1 MGEPQNARM
10 KHDGAMKTEGGG
22 QDHQLTV
29 ALRVRPVSDAE
40 LEQGATLIAHRVD
53 NNNPHF
59 IESICSTTGPGKRK
73 LDNDPYRKMV
83 VLMDPQED
91 PDDILRANRSR
102 EKQYVFD
109 YSFDGRSSQEEVYAH
124 TTRPLIESVIEGFN
138 ATVFAY
144 GATGAGKTYTML
156 GTDHEPGVMARSLND
171 LFEGM
176 YRTSEN
182 MVYQVSMSYLEIYN
196 EMIRDLLS
204 PESGYLELRED
215 TKGVQVAGLS
225 EVNAKSTKEVMELLQ
240 QGNKQRTQEPTKANK
255 TSSRS
260 HAVLQVTVKQRSRV
274 RNTTQEVRVGKL
286 YMIDLAGSERAAQTQ
301 NRGKRMKEGAHIN
314 RSLLALG
321 NCINA
326 LCEKGP
332 KAYVNYRDSKLTRL
346 LKDALGGNCKTVMIA
361 HISPASTSFDES
373 RNTLLYADRAKNI
386 KTRVKRNLMN
396 VSYHIAQYT
405 AIISDLRKEI
415 SRLKLKIEEQEMVK
429 KELSQGQQLRSRIKE
444 IQSEVQLEASKSDKK
459 EMVRLREQL
468 VSAFH
473 EQMEIR
479 RSLMELENTTL
490 EIQMDTS
497 RHMLTISEWDQEQ
510 TKQKEKQTE
519 DNKELEKGESEKE
532 AEEQS
537 SHSDSSSEPPE
548 VLHAKDELQQLMEE
562 QKKASNLKLQLQE
575 KLSLIQSKGRKLEEL
590 LPKRINNEDQ
600 KEILMLLCK
609 VHELEI
615 ENTEMQ
621 SKTLLQENFLRQK
634 DLVIA
639 RYEQHKNVADEIIRM
654 QRELIEMHNLPVPL
668 ELEELYEVYTQ
679 DLDASF
685 SHTQLHTL
693 QSYQAKMSF
702 LTQKLQDF
710 EEYDDKL
717 GTLDDEH
724 SSPSPTKINSRNAST
739 KDLSERDTP
748 SKVFKASPQSRML
761 RQAAND
767 NQVTLSPTHSDSV
780 TKLESLVSISSRSNS
795 RTSDSP
801 EPPLGIVT
809 SPDDIIEVAKKTKN
823 INAIAARRRSRVST
837 HVPDVLTL
845 DYGKTTASL
854 NSLRDDTRQ
863 LKQIDEVR
871 SNPLTP
877 AMRHAVSEENLFD
890 EKSSSKREESPPP
903 VFVPRIAKPRRSD
916 RKSLDRQARRRTK
929 SHEVSEDKNK
939 AGKVPAGTR
948 QKTRSIRH
956 SNGNYSDPARYGGR
970 LKFPVNHHT
979 GEGDLRTLE
988 PVSTPP
994 TTVFQS
1000 GADKGKGLSVQKR
1013 YRGPTYSD
1021 SSAASTPQL
1030 QPPPIRQK
1038 ATIPAYRKANIAVA
1052 GHALPRS
1059 TDKHRRY

>member
-1 MGEPQNARM
+1 MGEPQNAKM
-10 KHDGAMKTEGGG
+10 KHDGAMRTEGGG

-53 NNNPHF
+53 NN
-59 IESICSTTGPGKRK
+59 
-73 LDNDPYRKMV
+73 MV

-109 YSFDGRSSQEEVYAH
+109 YSFDGRSTQEEVYAH

-156 GTDHEPGVMARSLND
+156 GTEHEPGVMARSLND
-171 LFEGM
+171 LFEEM
-176 YRTSEN
+176 HRTSEN

-196 EMIRDLLS
+196 EMIRDLLN

-215 TKGVQVAGLS
+215 TKGVQVTGLS

-326 LCEKGP
+326 LCEKGGR
-332 KAYVNYRDSKLTRL
+332 AYVNYRDSKLTRL

-444 IQSEVQLEASKSDKK
+444 IQSEVQLEASRSDKK

-510 TKQKEKQTE
+510 NKQKEKQTE

-654 QRELIEMHNLPVPL
+654 QRELIEMHNLPIPL

-724 SSPSPTKINSRNAST
+724 SSASPTKIKSRNAST

-761 RQAAND
+761 RQAAHD
-767 NQVTLSPTHSDSV
+767 NQVALSPTHSDSV

-837 HVPDVLTL
+837 HAPDILTL

-890 EKSSSKREESPPP
+890 EKASSKREESPPP
-903 VFVPRIAKPRRSD
+903 VFVPRIAKPRRND

-929 SHEVSEDKNK
+929 SHEVSDDKNK
-939 AGKVPAGTR
+939 AGKVPVGTR
-948 QKTRSIRH
+948 QKMRSIRH

-970 LKFPVNHHT
+970 VKFPVNHHT

>member
-1 MGEPQNARM
+1 MHRI
-10 KHDGAMKTEGGG
+10 
-22 QDHQLTV
+22 LV

-53 NNNPHF
+53 NN
-59 IESICSTTGPGKRK
+59 
-73 LDNDPYRKMV
+73 MV

-109 YSFDGRSSQEEVYAH
+109 YSFDGRSTQEEVYAY

-156 GTDHEPGVMARSLND
+156 GTEHEPGVMARSLNA
-171 LFEGM
+171 LFEEM

-196 EMIRDLLS
+196 EMIRDLLN
-204 PESGYLELRED
+204 PESGFLELRED
-215 TKGVQVAGLS
+215 AKGVQVTGLS

-326 LCEKGP
+326 LCEKGG

-444 IQSEVQLEASKSDKK
+444 IQSEVQLEASRSDKK

-510 TKQKEKQTE
+510 SKQKEKQTE

-724 SSPSPTKINSRNAST
+724 SSPSPTKIKSRNAST
-739 KDLSERDTP
+739 KDLNERDTP

-801 EPPLGIVT
+801 EPPTGIVT

-823 INAIAARRRSRVST
+823 INAIAARRRSRVT
-837 HVPDVLTL
+837 PHAPDILTL

-877 AMRHAVSEENLFD
+877 AMRHAVSEENLYD

-929 SHEVSEDKNK
+929 SHEVSDDKNK
-939 AGKVPAGTR
+939 AGKVSVGAR
-948 QKTRSIRH
+948 QKMRSIRH
-956 SNGNYSDPARYGGR
+956 SNGNYSDPAQYRGR
-970 LKFPVNHHT
+970 VKFPVNHHT

-1013 YRGPTYSD
+1013 YRGPSTYSD

>member
-1 MGEPQNARM
+1 MGEPQNAKM

-53 NNNPHF
+53 NN
-59 IESICSTTGPGKRK
+59 
-73 LDNDPYRKMV
+73 MV

-109 YSFDGRSSQEEVYAH
+109 YSFDGRSTQEEVYAY

-156 GTDHEPGVMARSLND
+156 GTEHEPGVMARSLNA
-171 LFEGM
+171 LFEEM

-196 EMIRDLLS
+196 EMIRDLLN
-204 PESGYLELRED
+204 PESGFLELRED
-215 TKGVQVAGLS
+215 AKGVQVTGLS

-326 LCEKGP
+326 LCEKGG

-444 IQSEVQLEASKSDKK
+444 IQSEVQLEASRSDKK

-510 TKQKEKQTE
+510 SKQKEKQTE

-724 SSPSPTKINSRNAST
+724 SSPSPTKIKSRNAST
-739 KDLSERDTP
+739 KDLNERDTP

-801 EPPLGIVT
+801 EPPTGIVT

-823 INAIAARRRSRVST
+823 INAIAARRRSRVT
-837 HVPDVLTL
+837 PHAPDILTL

-877 AMRHAVSEENLFD
+877 AMRHAVSEENLYD

-929 SHEVSEDKNK
+929 SHEVSDDKNK
-939 AGKVPAGTR
+939 AGKVSVGAR
-948 QKTRSIRH
+948 QKMRSIRH
-956 SNGNYSDPARYGGR
+956 SNGNYSDPAQYRGR
-970 LKFPVNHHT
+970 VKFPVNHHT

-1013 YRGPTYSD
+1013 YRGPSTYSD

>member
-1 MGEPQNARM
+1 MGEPQNAKM
-10 KHDGAMKTEGGG
+10 KHDGAMRTEGGG

-53 NNNPHF
+53 NN
-59 IESICSTTGPGKRK
+59 
-73 LDNDPYRKMV
+73 MV

-109 YSFDGRSSQEEVYAH
+109 YSFDGRSTQEEVYAH

-156 GTDHEPGVMARSLND
+156 GTEHEPGVMARSLND
-171 LFEGM
+171 LFEEM
-176 YRTSEN
+176 HRTSEN

-196 EMIRDLLS
+196 EMIRDLLN

-215 TKGVQVAGLS
+215 TKGVQVTGLS

-326 LCEKGP
+326 LCEKGGR
-332 KAYVNYRDSKLTRL
+332 AYVNYRDSKLTRL

-444 IQSEVQLEASKSDKK
+444 IQSEVQLEASRSDKK

-510 TKQKEKQTE
+510 NKQKEKQTE

-532 AEEQS
+532 TEDQS

-724 SSPSPTKINSRNAST
+724 SSASPTKIKSRNAST

-761 RQAAND
+761 RQAANE
-767 NQVTLSPTHSDSV
+767 NQGALSPTHSDSV

-837 HVPDVLTL
+837 HAPDILTL

-890 EKSSSKREESPPP
+890 EKASSKREESPPP
-903 VFVPRIAKPRRSD
+903 VFVPRIAKPRRND

-929 SHEVSEDKNK
+929 SHEVSDDKNK
-939 AGKVPAGTR
+939 AGKVTVGTR
-948 QKTRSIRH
+948 QKMRSIRH

-970 LKFPVNHHT
+970 VKFPVNHHT

>member
-1 MGEPQNARM
+1 MEAAVFILPSLQN
-10 KHDGAMKTEGGG
+10 
-22 QDHQLTV
+22 
-29 ALRVRPVSDAE
+29 
-40 LEQGATLIAHRVD
+40 
-53 NNNPHF
+53 
-59 IESICSTTGPGKRK
+59 
-73 LDNDPYRKMV
+73 MV

-497 RHMLTISEWDQEQ
+497 RHMLTISD
-510 TKQKEKQTE
+510 
-519 DNKELEKGESEKE
+519 
-532 AEEQS
+532 
-537 SHSDSSSEPPE
+537 DSSSEPPE